1 MGKRG
6 QRNAQ
11 RMEKDEAGCMSGLI
25 RMFDVRDG
33 RYTRKLLVDRK
44 HWSRNPAGADTK
56 LKMLTYKDEKG
67 TDPEDIEEM
76 TTGYLKTSVK
86 KIIEEEMFDEKG
98 LKKNMNIARAQP
110 DEGNIKND
118 GNVGDEPNQSK
129 KNHSKSCDMHANDLD
144 VAEHSSQQLSNKEI
158 LYNLDLEV
166 MLEELSQLN
175 QKSDPC
181 EHDWHDSRSNQVY
194 SLVQEE
200 LGAAIKVFINQ
211 RVTDNGHLG
220 EDSNIPH
227 SKEFID
233 ALEILG
239 VNKELFSEHLHDPNS
254 LLAKHIQRIENGNLT
269 KDQHT
274 NPLFESNSLDQEPNK
289 PSSEKHSERK
299 HHSFF
304 RRRRRRSKSLDS
316 NSLKDDDICQAS
328 STIVILKPGSTA
340 LQNSG
345 SKSLVSTSSEP
356 QWTLTDRS
364 KNERN
369 GSQFSLSEIKK
380 KLKHVMSIEWHGVS
394 RSSKSPREFKNLK
407 NHEKG
412 VVEGNSGW
420 SSPNRNH
427 FFTERF
433 AKSLLGMKKDD
444 KIDMPEGS
452 ETVAVNGLDGNPKQ
466 GIPKIYNEAKKHLSE
481 MLSNGEEKEMSES
494 KRLPKTLAK
503 ILSLPE
509 YSSTPRASPGNNG
522 NHNSVTVQVKF
533 SPPGEFDISQETMPC
548 TIQDNHASEHL
559 APKQFLET
567 DSCISV
573 EEPCDKVLSGI
584 FAPHK
589 LGEHSYDKR
598 VEEAMSSTHDEE
610 IREELL
616 EIVTTDS
623 NLRENILVEDVS
635 CTSNLQMTREI
646 KILDAAEILV
656 EEILDAAEIPDEEKS
671 PRILTLNPI
680 INDVLIHSPPVSP
693 TSPTT
698 TMKIESFDNC
708 IDRGDRP
715 SPVSILE
722 PLDSDDDISPASSK
736 LLPVKETIEPL
747 HICFDEWD
755 SSDVIQTVHIRTCM
769 EDEESA
775 FEYVEAVLLGSGLN
789 WDEYLLRWLLSDQI
803 LDPSLFDEV
812 ELFSSR
818 SHDQKLLFDC
828 TDNVLKETCERYFTR
843 SLVKQGMHPVPNGM
857 KLINEVWEG
866 VEMKILQP
874 PASHSLEQL
883 VRKDMPN
890 SEKWMDLYFE
900 TDHIVIELENF
911 VIDQMVEEL
920 ILISE
925 DRTTDDWSF
934 LILHASTRDEDNIT
948 GQ

>member
-1 MGKRG
+1 MGKRR

-11 RMEKDEAGCMSGLI
+11 QMEKNEAGCMSGLI
-25 RMFDVRDG
+25 RMFDVRSG
-33 RYTRKLLVDRK
+33 RFSRKLLVDRK
-44 HWSRNPAGADTK
+44 HGSRNPAGADTK
-56 LKMLTYKDEKG
+56 PKMLTYKDEKG
-67 TDPEDIEEM
+67 TAVKDIEE
-76 TTGYLKTSVK
+76 TTTDDSKTSVK
-86 KIIEEEMFDEKG
+86 KIMEEEIFDEKG
-98 LKKNMNIARAQP
+98 LKKNMNIPGAQP
-110 DEGNIKND
+110 YERNIKN
-118 GNVGDEPNQSK
+118 GGDVRDKPTQPK
-129 KNHSKSCDMHANDLD
+129 RNHSISCDMHANDLD
-144 VAEHSSQQLSNKEI
+144 VAGHSSQQLSNNEAP
-158 LYNLDLEV
+158 YNLDLEV
-166 MLEELSQLN
+166 MLEELYHLN
-175 QKSDPC
+175 QKSSSCD
-181 EHDWHDSRSNQVY
+181 HDWHESRSNQVY

-200 LGAAIKVFINQ
+200 LGAAIKVFMSQ
-211 RVTDNGHLG
+211 RFSDNGHLG
-220 EDSNIPH
+220 EDRHILY

-239 VNKELFSEHLHDPNS
+239 VNKELFSEQLHDPNS
-254 LLAKHIQRIENGNLT
+254 LLAKYIQLIENGNLT

-274 NPLFESNSLDQEPNK
+274 NPLFESNLLDQEPNK
-289 PSSEKHSERK
+289 SSLEKISERK

-304 RRRRRRSKSLDS
+304 RRRRSKSINSD
-316 NSLKDDDICQAS
+316 SLKDDDNCQPS

-345 SKSLVSTSSEP
+345 SKSLVSTSPES
-356 QWTLTDRS
+356 QWTMTDRS
-364 KNERN
+364 KTERN

-380 KLKHVMSIEWHGVS
+380 KLKHVVSIEWHGVS
-394 RSSKSPREFKNLK
+394 RSSNSPREFKNRK
-407 NHEKG
+407 NHDKG
-412 VVEGNSGW
+412 VIEGNSGW

-433 AKSLLGMKKDD
+433 AKSLLGIKKGD
-444 KIDMPEGS
+444 KIDRPEGS
-452 ETVAVNGLDGNPKQ
+452 GTIAVNGLDGNPKQ

-481 MLSNGEEKEMSES
+481 MLSNGEEKEVSES
-494 KRLPKTLAK
+494 KQLPKTLAK

-509 YSSTPRASPGNNG
+509 YNSTPRASRGSNG
-522 NHNSVTVQVKF
+522 NHNSVTAQLKF
-533 SPPGEFDISQETMPC
+533 SPPGEFDTSQETMSC
-548 TIQDNHASEHL
+548 TIQDNHASKHL
-559 APKQFLET
+559 PPNQCLKS

-573 EEPCDKVLSGI
+573 EEPDDKVLSGI
-584 FAPHK
+584 FASHK

-598 VEEAMSSTHDEE
+598 VEGAIHDQK
-610 IREELL
+610 IHEELL

-623 NLRENILVEDVS
+623 KLREIIQVEDVS
-635 CTSNLQMTREI
+635 CTSNVLHVTREI
-646 KILDAAEILV
+646 EILDAAEKLDGKILDAAEIP
-656 EEILDAAEIPDEEKS
+656 EEEKPS
-671 PRILTLNPI
+671 RILTQNPI
-680 INDVLIHSPPVSP
+680 LNDVLVHSPPVSP

-698 TMKIESFDNC
+698 TEIDSFDNC
-708 IDRGDRP
+708 IDRVDRP

-755 SSDVIQTVHIRTCM
+755 SSDVNQTVHIRTCM

-789 WDEYLLRWLLSDQI
+789 WDEYLLRWLMSDQI

-843 SLVKQGMHPVPNGM
+843 SLIKQGIHPVPNGM
-857 KLINEVWEG
+857 KLIKEVWER

-883 VRKDMPN
+883 VRKDMPK

-911 VIDQMVEEL
+911 IIDEMVEEL
-920 ILISE
+920 ILISN
-925 DRTTDDWSF
+925 DRTTDGLLEFSYFSCIND
-934 LILHASTRDEDNIT
+934 R
-948 GQ
+948 

>member
-1 MGKRG
+1 MGKRR

-11 RMEKDEAGCMSGLI
+11 PMEKDEAGCISGLI

-33 RYTRKLLVDRK
+33 RFTRKLLVDRK
-44 HWSRNPAGADTK
+44 HGSRNPAGADTK
-56 LKMLTYKDEKG
+56 LKMITYKDEKG
-67 TDPEDIEEM
+67 TATEDVKEM
-76 TTGYLKTSVK
+76 TTDNLKPSVK
-86 KIIEEEMFDEKG
+86 KLIEEEMFDEKG
-98 LKKNMNIARAQP
+98 LKKNMNIAGAQH
-110 DEGNIKND
+110 
-118 GNVGDEPNQSK
+118 VGDKPKQSK
-129 KNHSKSCDMHANDLD
+129 RNHSKSCDMHANDLD
-144 VAEHSSQQLSNKEI
+144 VAEHSSQQLSNKETP
-158 LYNLDLEV
+158 YNLDLEV
-166 MLEELSQLN
+166 MLEELCQLN
-175 QKSDPC
+175 QKSSSC

-200 LGAAIKVFINQ
+200 LGAAIKVFISQ
-211 RVTDNGHLG
+211 RFSDNGHLG
-220 EDSNIPH
+220 EDSTILH

-254 LLAKHIQRIENGNLT
+254 LLAKHIQRIENGHLT

-274 NPLFESNSLDQEPNK
+274 NPLFESSLLDQEPNK
-289 PSSEKHSERK
+289 PSSEKLSDQK

-316 NSLKDDDICQAS
+316 NSLKDDDKCQPS

-340 LQNSG
+340 PQNSG
-345 SKSLVSTSSEP
+345 TKSLLSTSSES
-356 QWTLTDRS
+356 QWTVTDRS
-364 KNERN
+364 KTGRN
-369 GSQFSLSEIKK
+369 VSQFSLSEIKK
-380 KLKHVMSIEWHGVS
+380 KLRHVMSIEWHGVS
-394 RSSKSPREFKNLK
+394 RSSESPREFKNLK
-407 NHEKG
+407 SHEKG

-433 AKSLLGMKKDD
+433 AKSLLGVKKDG
-444 KIDMPEGS
+444 KIDRPEGS
-452 ETVAVNGLDGNPKQ
+452 ETITVNEVDGNPKQ

-481 MLSNGEEKEMSES
+481 MVSNGEEKEVSES
-494 KRLPKTLAK
+494 KQIPKTLAK

-509 YSSTPRASPGNNG
+509 YSSTPSASPGNSG
-522 NHNSVTVQVKF
+522 NHKFVTAQVKS
-533 SPPGEFDISQETMPC
+533 SPPSKFDISQETMPC
-548 TIQDNHASEHL
+548 IIQDNHVGEYL
-559 APKQFLET
+559 PPKQCLES

-573 EEPCDKVLSGI
+573 EEPDDKIPSGI

-589 LGEHSYDKR
+589 LGEHSYDNR
-598 VEEAMSSTHDEE
+598 VEGAMSSAHDDE

-623 NLRENILVEDVS
+623 NLRENNQVEEVS
-635 CTSNLQMTREI
+635 CTSSSLHLTREI
-646 KILDAAEILV
+646 
-656 EEILDAAEIPDEEKS
+656 EILDAAEIPEEEKS
-671 PRILTLNPI
+671 LKVLKLNPI
-680 INDVLIHSPPVSP
+680 MNDVPVHSPPVSP
-693 TSPTT
+693 ASPITT
-698 TMKIESFDNC
+698 IKIESFDDC
-708 IDRGDRP
+708 IDRADRP
-715 SPVSILE
+715 SPISILE
-722 PLDSDDDISPASSK
+722 PLDSDDEISPASSK

-747 HICFDEWD
+747 HICFNEWD
-755 SSDVIQTVHIRTCM
+755 SSDVNQTVRIRTCM

-789 WDEYLLRWLLSDQI
+789 WEEYLFRWLLSDQI

-843 SLVKQGMHPVPNGM
+843 SLVKQGIHPVPNGM

-883 VRKDMPN
+883 VRKDMPKF
-890 SEKWMDLYFE
+890 EKWMDLYFE

-911 VIDQMVEEL
+911 IIEEMLEEL
-920 ILISE
+920 ILISN
-925 DRTTDDWSF
+925 DRTTEDWSF
-934 LILHASTRDEDNIT
+934 LIFHASASDEENVIDSAFDWGIVI
-948 GQ
+948 

>member
-1 MGKRG
+1 MGKRR

-33 RYTRKLLVDRK
+33 RMTRKLLVDRK
-44 HWSRNPAGADTK
+44 HGSRNPAGADTE

-67 TDPEDIEEM
+67 TAIEDIEEM
-76 TTGYLKTSVK
+76 TTGDLKTSIK
-86 KIIEEEMFDEKG
+86 KFMEEEMFDEKG
-98 LKKNMNIARAQP
+98 LKKNMNIAGAQP
-110 DEGNIKND
+110 YERSIKNGGHVRD
-118 GNVGDEPNQSK
+118 KPKQSK
-129 KNHSKSCDMHANDLD
+129 RNHSKSCDMHANDLD
-144 VAEHSSQQLSNKEI
+144 VAEHSSQQLSNKETP
-158 LYNLDLEV
+158 YNLDLEV
-166 MLEELSQLN
+166 MLEELCHLN
-175 QKSDPC
+175 QKSSSC
-181 EHDWHDSRSNQVY
+181 EHDWHESRSNQVY

-200 LGAAIKVFINQ
+200 LGAAVKVFMSQ
-211 RVTDNGHLG
+211 RFSDNGHLG
-220 EDSNIPH
+220 EDRHILH

-274 NPLFESNSLDQEPNK
+274 NPLFESNLLYQEPTK
-289 PSSEKHSERK
+289 PSSEKLSERK

-304 RRRRRRSKSLDS
+304 RRRRRSKSLDS
-316 NSLKDDDICQAS
+316 NSLKDNDKCQPS

-345 SKSLVSTSSEP
+345 
-356 QWTLTDRS
+356 
-364 KNERN
+364 RN

-380 KLKHVMSIEWHGVS
+380 RLKHVMSIEWHGVS

-433 AKSLLGMKKDD
+433 AKSHLGMKKDD
-444 KIDMPEGS
+444 KIDRPQGS
-452 ETVAVNGLDGNPKQ
+452 ETIAVNGLDGNPKQ

-481 MLSNGEEKEMSES
+481 MLSNGEEKEVSES
-494 KRLPKTLAK
+494 KQLPKTLAK

-509 YSSTPRASPGNNG
+509 YSSTTRASPGNNG
-522 NHNSVTVQVKF
+522 NHNLVTAQVKC
-533 SPPGEFDISQETMPC
+533 SPPGEFGISQETMPC

-559 APKQFLET
+559 PPKRCLES
-567 DSCISV
+567 DSCISC
-573 EEPCDKVLSGI
+573 EEPDVKVLSGI

-598 VEEAMSSTHDEE
+598 VEGAMSSTHDDE

-616 EIVTTDS
+616 EIVTTES
-623 NLRENILVEDVS
+623 NLRENIQVEDVS
-635 CTSNLQMTREI
+635 CTTSSLHVTREI
-646 KILDAAEILV
+646 EILDAPEILD

-680 INDVLIHSPPVSP
+680 INDVLVHSPPVSP

-698 TMKIESFDNC
+698 KIESFDNC
-708 IDRGDRP
+708 IDRADRP

-722 PLDSDDDISPASSK
+722 PLDSDDDISPARSK

-755 SSDVIQTVHIRTCM
+755 SSDVHQTVHIRTCM

-803 LDPSLFDEV
+803 LHPSLFDEV

-843 SLVKQGMHPVPNGM
+843 SLVKQGIHPVPNGM

-883 VRKDMPN
+883 VRKDMPK

-911 VIDQMVEEL
+911 IIDQMVDEL
-920 ILISE
+920 ILISD

-934 LILHASTRDEDNIT
+934 LILHASTRDEENVI